1 MKYTVKGTK
10 KGTIFCIHGNSSSA
24 KIYQEFLESNEI
36 LNTKI
41 AIDLN
46 GHGNNQSDDYQI
58 NNFLFDS
65 YKKFLLE
72 KIVEIEGDILLIGHS
87 LGGHLA
93 IEIAHDIKNLK
104 GLVIMGTPPVKK
116 PINFEKA
123 FLPVPALNTFFTEYP
138 KEKEITDA
146 INIAVK
152 NKAKRAV
159 IISDFKKANPLVRKP
174 LAVNLIENQ
183 LLNQFHV
190 FTKLNI
196 PKYII
201 AGDSDP
207 FVNRD
212 YLEYVKNNSEYSCRI
227 FDIKNCGHY
236 PSIDKPR
243 EFINIIKEI
252 TKEVF

>member
-24 KIYQEFLESNEI
+24 KIYQEFLESDEI

-41 AIDLN
+41 AVDLN
-46 GHGNNQSDDYQI
+46 GHGNNQSDDFKI

-72 KIVEIEGDILLIGHS
+72 KIFEIEGDILLIGHS

-104 GLVIMGTPPVKK
+104 GLIIMGTPPVKK

-123 FLPVPALNTFFTEYP
+123 FLPVPALNTFFTEHP

-152 NKAKRAV
+152 NKAKRAL

-174 LAVNLIENQ
+174 LADKLIENQ

-212 YLEYVKNNSEYSCRI
+212 YLENVKNNSEYSCRI
-227 FDIKNCGHY
+227 FDINHCGHY

-243 EFINIIKEI
+243 EFIDIIKEI